1 MTLSHCWGPPDK
13 RPITTTTSNLESRIE
28 RIRFKELPR
37 IFQDALARRESWA
50 SGISELIPSLSF
62 RMTRVTGLKRPLP
75 WAWYTRGLTVLS
87 LRSVPRI
94 VQRASKHPCHQ
105 VHITLRS
112 IVMISSAF
120 TFVIP
125 PKTMTSHHRSTV
137 YSRTPRSIGK
147 TNTTVYPRQN
157 LPPRGTERS
166 STHSVTA
173 RGFSKRKSYRREQ
186 STLATTNCYGN
197 VARPKA
203 LRSCH
208 GRIFPVA
215 GAWWKA

>member
-1 MTLSHCWGPPDK
+1 MLLPPCKTQVWCLDGH
-13 RPITTTTSNLESRIE
+13 RWWTCG
-28 RIRFKELPR
+28 F
-37 IFQDALARRESWA
+37 ARR
-50 SGISELIPSLSF
+50 PS
-62 RMTRVTGLKRPLP
+62 RH
-75 WAWYTRGLTVLS
+75 TRG
-87 LRSVPRI
+87 
-94 VQRASKHPCHQ
+94 ASKHPCHQ

-186 STLATTNCYGN
+186 STLATTSCYGN
-197 VARPKA
+197 AARPKA